1 MKGLLRFFTICVFL
15 ILGFSAPVKAQI
27 KQNTL
32 PKVDFGIKGSL
43 NFSRVK
49 SKYDRYLG
57 QAKGSLGAFIN
68 YHIDRTTA
76 VSFEPTYTSCSF
88 KEKQGDNRY
97 SFGYLDFNFNTYI
110 KAFRSNDISLYF
122 GLRPALL
129 LSPKSEIFVDGD
141 YVKSDVPGFK
151 SKEGQWD
158 FGINLGMAVRLT
170 KVVTFEAGYC
180 WSATDKTTNDKVQGR
195 PSLVELSLKINA
207 VDLKSVLDNQE
218 TGTKQ
223 KIQHYRKGALLVML
237 PTLTEKDLARFT
249 SYGDREFARN
259 EIKIRNLKVI
269 REFRKHYTFNQ
280 VYFFMDTEVDKVMAN
295 SLTGI
300 FVNDNLENDT
310 TIQLADPAN
319 FFVASFCSDL
329 SSYTQRI
336 SYGLFIYDN
345 KMVQLEKPFNV
356 PSQMFGLY
364 TSGDPVNYF
373 KTKRQSYIN
382 MPFDRM
388 IKKFS
393 ARMTRYAEFE

>member
-1 MKGLLRFFTICVFL
+1 MKGLLSFFAICAFL
-15 ILGFSAPVKAQI
+15 ILGSLNMASAQI
-27 KQNTL
+27 IQQN
-32 PKVDFGIKGSL
+32 PKKIDFGIKGSL
-43 NFSRVK
+43 NFSRLK
-49 SKYDRYLG
+49 PRYDKYLG
-57 QAKGSLGAFIN
+57 QTKGSLGAFIN
-68 YHIDRTTA
+68 YHIDRYTA
-76 VSFEPTYTSCSF
+76 ISFEPTYTSCSF
-88 KEKQGDNRY
+88 KEKQADNRY
-97 SFGYLDFNFNTYI
+97 SFGYLDFNLNTYFN
-110 KAFRSNDISLYF
+110 AFRSDDISLYF

-129 LSPKSEIFVDGD
+129 LSPKSEVLVDGD
-141 YVKSDVPGFK
+141 YIKSDVPGFK

-180 WSATDKTTNDKVQGR
+180 WSATNKTTNDRVQGR
-195 PSLVELSLKINA
+195 PSLVELTLKINA
-207 VDLKSVLDNQE
+207 VDLKNVLDNQE
-218 TGTKQ
+218 IGTKE
-223 KIQHYRKGALLVML
+223 KIQSYRKGALLVML
-237 PTLTEKDLARFT
+237 PTLTEKELARFA
-249 SYGDREFARN
+249 SYGDKEFARN

-269 REFRKHYTFNQ
+269 REFRKHYTFTP
-280 VYFFMDTEVDKVMAN
+280 VYFFMDSDVDKVLAN
-295 SLTGI
+295 STTGI

-310 TIQLADPAN
+310 SIQLANPSN
-319 FFVASFCSDL
+319 FFVASFCNDL

-393 ARMTRYAEFE
+393 ARMTRFAEFE